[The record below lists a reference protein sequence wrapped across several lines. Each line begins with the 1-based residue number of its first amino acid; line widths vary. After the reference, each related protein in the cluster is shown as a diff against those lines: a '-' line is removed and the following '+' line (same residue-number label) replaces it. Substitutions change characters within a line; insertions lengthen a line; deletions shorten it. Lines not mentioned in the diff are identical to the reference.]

1 MANFKEKIDR
11 SGYGHIP
18 FYGYV
23 LAFLV
28 AVIVGFILTGFF
40 KAYRSEMIVM
50 VIARSEKTVMQKKD
64 AVENLSLLPQMLSF
78 YDLML
83 KENKDIVDLNIEKTA
98 DKRKEAWNRILEVS
112 KKEKDSQSLI
122 SITITTSS
130 QNDSEEIVQRV
141 ARTLVSVTGRY
152 YDIRNDVDLRIVDGP
167 ITKQVVQG
175 WFWIIMLS
183 LSAGI
188 VVIMVFSYLP
198 TVGVMFPGI
207 KREIGNF
214 TALHNI
220 RDILKKKEEQDSEDG
235 KKEIESIYTAQESL
249 DANILADF
257 SVKQKE
263 DEEVERVEIAPMKE
277 ASVIPQ
283 APDNL
288 PVGPADSLIF
298 EHPAQYPNFPEMP
311 ASQAKVASAPANLPF
326 AEEGEFPIFESPA
339 EEKSSEENVDT
350 ATSLVDKEPTK
361 EELKARLNQLLRGEL

>member
-11 SGYGHIP
+11 SRYGHIP

-50 VIARSEKTVMQKKD
+50 VIARSEKAVMQKKD

-83 KENKDIVDLNIEKTA
+83 KENKDIVDLNVEKTA

-112 KKEKDSQSLI
+112 KNEKDAQSLI
-122 SITITTSS
+122 SIAITTSS
-130 QNDSEEIVQRV
+130 QNDSEEIVQRA
-141 ARTLVSVTGRY
+141 ARTLMSVTGRY

-175 WFWIIMLS
+175 WFWIFVLS

-198 TVGVMFPGI
+198 TVGFIEI

-257 SVKQKE
+257 SVKKE

-277 ASVIPQ
+277 ESVIPQ

-326 AEEGEFPIFESPA
+326 AEEGEFPIFESPT
-339 EEKSSEENVDT
+339 EEKSAEENVDS